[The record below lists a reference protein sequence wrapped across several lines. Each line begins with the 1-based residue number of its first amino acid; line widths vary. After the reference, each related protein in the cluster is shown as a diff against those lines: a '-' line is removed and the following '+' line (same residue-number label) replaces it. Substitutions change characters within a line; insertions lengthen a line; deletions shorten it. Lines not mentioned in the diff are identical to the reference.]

1 MSKIN
6 GLSKTRIYR
15 IYHRMVYRCKTDKTC
30 ETYRLYRQN
39 NITVCEEWLGENGF
53 MNFYVW
59 SMDNG
64 YDDNLTIDRID
75 GTKGYSPNNCRWV
88 SYKVQGNNTN
98 RNRIITYKGKTQT
111 MSEWADELGIPYQRL
126 NSRINVSKMP
136 LEDAFRKETMNNHSR
151 GTFESKKISAFG
163 EEKFLYELAEEN
175 GLNPTTIT
183 SRMRKGMSV
192 EDAIKTRKYQKL
204 SKSDLDSM
212 FSDYYDGEPEE
223 VICQK
228 YGITSATLCRY
239 RKRYGKPVR
248 SKRFLYDNR
257 KIKHGY

>member
-98 RNRIITYKGKTQT
+98 RAMIITYKGKART
-111 MSEWADELGIPYQRL
+111 MSEWAEELGIPYQRL

-136 LEDAFRKETMNNHSR
+136 LEDAFRKEEINNHSR

-163 EEKFLYELAEEN
+163 EEKFLYEWAEEN

-183 SRMRKGMSV
+183 SRMR
-192 EDAIKTRKYQKL
+192 
-204 SKSDLDSM
+204 
-212 FSDYYDGEPEE
+212 
-223 VICQK
+223 
-228 YGITSATLCRY
+228 
-239 RKRYGKPVR
+239 
-248 SKRFLYDNR
+248 
-257 KIKHGY
+257 

>member
-1 MSKIN
+1 
-6 GLSKTRIYR
+6 
-15 IYHRMVYRCKTDKTC
+15 
-30 ETYRLYRQN
+30 
-39 NITVCEEWLGENGF
+39 
-53 MNFYVW
+53 
-59 SMDNG
+59 
-64 YDDNLTIDRID
+64 
-75 GTKGYSPNNCRWV
+75 
-88 SYKVQGNNTN
+88 
-98 RNRIITYKGKTQT
+98 
-111 MSEWADELGIPYQRL
+111 
-126 NSRINVSKMP
+126 
-136 LEDAFRKETMNNHSR
+136 
-151 GTFESKKISAFG
+151 
-163 EEKFLYELAEEN
+163 
-175 GLNPTTIT
+175 
-183 SRMRKGMSV
+183 MSV